1 MICRCLHQVPQQ
13 AVCTYLTL
21 VIDFVEKLLGTVQVS
36 VVATRLPLVAA
47 TATAAARERNATDL
61 IEAGGCRKLPSHK
74 ASFLIMQA
82 KSSRSST
89 LSGPSESCDA
99 YRTGWEKKRVGTTSG
114 IEAFTLLGIV
124 TSLAHPIRAPILGNL
139 LIPVNIKWVPS
150 ERKKK
155 GSTFF
160 PRRTRSR
167 DWSRLAKHFAP
178 LRDGGLPAVE
188 ALIPAASLRSLSM

>member
-1 MICRCLHQVPQQ
+1 MSLLTSSSTTGGLYLYLPYLSNRLCGKVT
-13 AVCTYLTL
+13 TY
-21 VIDFVEKLLGTVQVS
+21 LGTVQVS
-36 VVATRLPLVAA
+36 VVATRLPPVAA
-47 TATAAARERNATDL
+47 TATAAARERNATYRSRRVPE
-61 IEAGGCRKLPSHK
+61 ISHK

-150 ERKKK
+150 ERGKK

-160 PRRTRSR
+160 PVGPDLET
-167 DWSRLAKHFAP
+167 
-178 LRDGGLPAVE
+178 GVV
-188 ALIPAASLRSLSM
+188 

>member
-1 MICRCLHQVPQQ
+1 MNPATLTGQ
-13 AVCTYLTL
+13 AG
-21 VIDFVEKLLGTVQVS
+21 K
-36 VVATRLPLVAA
+36 
-47 TATAAARERNATDL
+47 
-61 IEAGGCRKLPSHK
+61 
-74 ASFLIMQA
+74 
-82 KSSRSST
+82 
-89 LSGPSESCDA
+89 
-99 YRTGWEKKRVGTTSG
+99 KKRVGTTSG

-150 ERKKK
+150 ERKKRFD
-155 GSTFF
+155 FF

>member
-1 MICRCLHQVPQQ
+1 MSLLTSSSTTGGLYLYLPYLSNRLCGKVT
-13 AVCTYLTL
+13 TY
-21 VIDFVEKLLGTVQVS
+21 LGTVQVS
-36 VVATRLPLVAA
+36 VPIAA
-47 TATAAARERNATDL
+47 IATAAARERNATYRSRRVPE
-61 IEAGGCRKLPSHK
+61 ISHK

-150 ERKKK
+150 ERGKK

-160 PRRTRSR
+160 PVGPDLET
-167 DWSRLAKHFAP
+167 
-178 LRDGGLPAVE
+178 GVV
-188 ALIPAASLRSLSM
+188 